1 MLLPLVFTICGCRL
15 WSQHAAAA
23 CGHNMRLPLVGGQ
36 HAAVATV
43 QKHTHSF
50 VDANCPIARPLVIM
64 VRIKQSYSSI
74 ARRSHQSNTARAA
87 RIRRQRTG
95 VSQRPRRRFRP
106 GTVALREIRR
116 YQRSSNLLMRKAPFR
131 RLVQEIAQD
140 MRDDIRFQSLAILA
154 LQEACEAHLI
164 GLFEDTNLCAL
175 HAKRVTIMPRD
186 MQLARRIRGE
196 RE

>member
-1 MLLPLVFTICGCRL
+1 
-15 WSQHAAAA
+15 
-23 CGHNMRLPLVGGQ
+23 
-36 HAAVATV
+36 
-43 QKHTHSF
+43 
-50 VDANCPIARPLVIM
+50 
-64 VRIKQSYSSI
+64 
-74 ARRSHQSNTARAA
+74 
-87 RIRRQRTG
+87 
-95 VSQRPRRRFRP
+95 
-106 GTVALREIRR
+106 
-116 YQRSSNLLMRKAPFR
+116 MRKAPFR

>member
-1 MLLPLVFTICGCRL
+1 
-15 WSQHAAAA
+15 
-23 CGHNMRLPLVGGQ
+23 MRLPLVGGQ